1 MPHKTKSDHK
11 VIINPECRPIIISN
25 LREAAASI
33 KKLNAE
39 LEAEKL
45 YRMGKFSVEM
55 GHIYHHLNVAWNIR
69 SLGDVDLY
77 RKMSDENFD
86 MWTQFPTEKFY
97 WAK

>member
-1 MPHKTKSDHK
+1 MIQKYENSLQTI
-11 VIINPECRPIIISN
+11 VNPSCRPLIISN

-33 KKLNAE
+33 KRLNVELDAE
-39 LEAEKL
+39 RL

-86 MWTQFPTEKFY
+86 KWTQFPTEKFY